1 MSARVPQFNALIP
14 ASGDAWLSPG
24 NAINERGNLANLQ
37 ANNNTQTVRH
47 QILDAELA
55 NSGPVSTRINALTAF
70 CGTMVQEFDTA
81 IAPIQTMLVPVLE
94 FSVDG
99 NLTFQSVTAFVC
111 THALQSLVGTN
122 VRIVTAFH
130 MPQAVVFF
138 NEQAALGSSACR
150 FFLSGLTLFST
161 SITRDAWAMYSYT
174 KGYVK

>member
-24 NAINERGNLANLQ
+24 NAINERGNLVNLQ
-37 ANNNTQTVRH
+37 ADNNAQTARY
-47 QILDAELA
+47 QILDAEIA
-55 NSGPVSTRINALTAF
+55 NSGAISTRINALTAF

-81 IAPIQTMLVPVLE
+81 VAPIQTMLVPVLE

-99 NLTFQSVTAFVC
+99 NFTFQSVTTFIC
-111 THALQSLVGTN
+111 THAIQSLVGTN
-122 VRIVTAFH
+122 VRIITAFH

-138 NEQAALGSSACR
+138 NELSALNGSACR
-150 FFLSGLTLFST
+150 FFISGLTLFS
-161 SITRDAWAMYSYT
+161 SAVTRDAWLVYSFT